1 MDIMLLDS
9 CLAWVFLWYI
19 TRPLF
24 PKRPAPQKKT
34 LASNGDDSFISGIM
48 WADVGN
54 DL

>member
-9 CLAWVFLWYI
+9 CFAWLFLWYI

-24 PKRPAPQKKT
+24 FKRPAPQEKT
-34 LASNGDDSFISGIM
+34 LARNGDDSFINGIM